1 MRESFL
7 EDINNMLNAGEVP
20 NLMETEDM
28 ERLLNLTRP
37 LAKAAGKEES
47 RDVVYQHFVQLVRE
61 NLHVVLAMS
70 PIGDSF
76 RVRCRMFPSLINCCT
91 IDWFNAWPKDALLSV
106 AQRYFADVDLGTQEV
121 KDGICEV
128 CVEMHYSAK
137 LVGADFMAS
146 LRRMTYTT
154 PTSYL
159 ELLNL
164 YASMLAEQ
172 RGVIAGKIDHYQAGV
187 TKLVDTNVVVERM
200 KKDLMNLQPVLQKAA
215 KETAELLK
223 EVASD
228 QKAADEVK
236 TRVTSEEAAVGV
248 IAEEAR
254 STAAHQP

>member
-1 MRESFL
+1 MHHQAAARVHAKPS
-7 EDINNMLNAGEVP
+7 
-20 NLMETEDM
+20 T
-28 ERLLNLTRP
+28 LL
-37 LAKAAGKEES
+37 AIES
-47 RDVVYQHFVQLVRE
+47 RHAPLLLQQ
-61 NLHVVLAMS
+61 
-70 PIGDSF
+70 
-76 RVRCRMFPSLINCCT
+76 
-91 IDWFNAWPKDALLSV
+91 IDWYDEWPKDALLSV
-106 AQRYFADVDLGTQEV
+106 AHRYFEKLDAGSDEA
-121 KDGICEV
+121 KAAICEV
-128 CVEMHYSAK
+128 CVEMHYS
-137 LVGADFMAS
+137 VGRVADDFFAE
-146 LRRMTYTT
+146 LRRKVYTT

-187 TKLVDTNVVVERM
+187 TKLVETNVVVERM

-254 STAAHQP
+254 SIAAHQP

>member
-1 MRESFL
+1 M
-7 EDINNMLNAGEVP
+7 
-20 NLMETEDM
+20 
-28 ERLLNLTRP
+28 
-37 LAKAAGKEES
+37 
-47 RDVVYQHFVQLVRE
+47 QLVRE

-106 AQRYFADVDLGTQEV
+106 AQRYFADVDFGTQEV

-164 YASMLAEQ
+164 YASMLRTLALPLTHTLAQTLPLPLPPLPLPLTLTLTLTRYASMLGEQ
-172 RGVIAGKIDHYQAGV
+172 RGVIAGKIDHYQASSG
-187 TKLVDTNVVVERM
+187 
-200 KKDLMNLQPVLQKAA
+200 
-215 KETAELLK
+215 
-223 EVASD
+223 
-228 QKAADEVK
+228 
-236 TRVTSEEAAVGV
+236 
-248 IAEEAR
+248 
-254 STAAHQP
+254 